1 MRVQA
6 GAITCRFLAAAVAA
20 GLAILVQ
27 TAPVRAGDDRT
38 ISFYHIHTKE
48 TLTILY
54 KKDGRFVPEA
64 MEKISWILRDWRV
77 NKATTMDPNT
87 VDIIWEMHRE
97 LGSQQPVNIISGY
110 RSPATNEMLR
120 RTRGGQA
127 KQSQHMTG
135 KAIDISF
142 PDVPLRRMR
151 YSAMIRERGG
161 VGYYPTSGIPF
172 VHVDTSRVRH
182 WPRMPRDELA
192 ILFPSGR
199 SKHGSVSPSEV
210 RAARERRKDLVQEV
224 AQFMALHNGEK
235 PAVQVAAATMPTQK
249 TVVAQLPPPPQP
261 TPAVRPLAEHRRM
274 AVGAPPDRSP
284 GLASQS
290 TAVSVAALPRE
301 PKPQLSQVAL
311 TRDAVEA
318 KPRDVAE
325 PKPRDAVVA
334 KTPAAPPKL
343 VGAPKPIDRPSKF
356 VAKLPDGDK
365 NRLDMLVKL
374 ASLDSAPPVAAA
386 VEPAKKPAL
395 ITGSTPMRAAMTPD
409 LSILSKKPVTAE
421 KPAKAA
427 APPAPKAQVTAAL
440 APATEPPAA
449 VPPAAAS
456 SASAAAAFASA
467 VEHPFGEGS
476 VDWRSG
482 WLTAPEYDEDHPEE
496 LSYRPFALAPLLTE
510 TSSFD
515 DPALLTLVHPD
526 SDMALAMLDDEGVAL
541 PMSFG
546 AGHRQTAM
554 AWAQEFR
561 GDPVYLEALE
571 APQRADANATAR
583 QLVSRSVK
591 ILPR

>member
-1 MRVQA
+1 M
-6 GAITCRFLAAAVAA
+6 AA
-20 GLAILVQ
+20 GLAVLAQ

-142 PDVPLRRMR
+142 PDVPLKRMR

-199 SKHGSVSPSEV
+199 SKHGSVSPAEV

-235 PAVQVAAATMPTQK
+235 RAVQVAAATMPTPK
-249 TVVAQLPPPPQP
+249 MVVAQLPPPPQP

-274 AVGAPPDRSP
+274 AVGAPPERSANIAP
-284 GLASQS
+284 ER

-301 PKPQLSQVAL
+301 AKPSQLSQVAL
-311 TRDAVEA
+311 TRDAVA
-318 KPRDVAE
+318 SQ
-325 PKPRDAVVA
+325 PRDAVEA
-334 KTPAAPPKL
+334 KPLVAPPKL

-374 ASLDSAPPVAAA
+374 ASLEAAPPAAA
-386 VEPAKKPAL
+386 VEPAKTPAL

-409 LSILSKKPVTAE
+409 LSLLSKKPVTAE
-421 KPAKAA
+421 TPAKAA
-427 APPAPKAQVTAAL
+427 TPPAPKPQAMAAL
-440 APATEPPAA
+440 APAAA
-449 VPPAAAS
+449 KPTAAPPAAAP
-456 SASAAAAFASA
+456 AVTDSA

-476 VDWRSG
+476 ADWRSG

-510 TSSFD
+510 TPSFD

-571 APQRADANATAR
+571 APQRADVNATAR

>member
-1 MRVQA
+1 M
-6 GAITCRFLAAAVAA
+6 AA
-20 GLAILVQ
+20 GLAVLAQ

-48 TLTILY
+48 TLTIQY

-77 NKATTMDPNT
+77 NKATSMDPNT

-142 PDVPLRRMR
+142 PDVPLKRMR

-172 VHVDTSRVRH
+172 VHVDTARVRH

-199 SKHGSVSPSEV
+199 SKHGSVSQAEV

-235 PAVQVAAATMPTQK
+235 RAVQVAAATMPTPKK

-261 TPAVRPLAEHRRM
+261 MPAVRPLAEHRRM
-274 AVGAPPDRSP
+274 AVGAPPERSADIAP
-284 GLASQS
+284 ER

-301 PKPQLSQVAL
+301 PKPPQLSQVAL
-311 TRDAVEA
+311 TRDTVEA
-318 KPRDVAE
+318 KPLV
-325 PKPRDAVVA
+325 
-334 KTPAAPPKL
+334 APPKL
-343 VGAPKPIDRPSKF
+343 VGAPRPVDRPSKF

-374 ASLDSAPPVAAA
+374 ASLEAAPPAAAA

-409 LSILSKKPVTAE
+409 LLLLSKKPVTAD
-421 KPAKAA
+421 KPAKNAA
-427 APPAPKAQVTAAL
+427 PPPAPKAQATAAL
-440 APATEPPAA
+440 VPAA
-449 VPPAAAS
+449 VTPAALPP
-456 SASAAAAFASA
+456 SAPAAVSAAVA
-467 VEHPFGEGS
+467 HPFGENS
-476 VDWRSG
+476 ADWRSG
-482 WLTAPEYDEDHPEE
+482 WVTAPEYDEDHPEE

-510 TSSFD
+510 TPSFD

-571 APQRADANATAR
+571 APQRADANTTAR

>member
-1 MRVQA
+1 M
-6 GAITCRFLAAAVAA
+6 AA
-20 GLAILVQ
+20 GLAVLAQ

-142 PDVPLRRMR
+142 PDVPLKRMR

-199 SKHGSVSPSEV
+199 SKHGSVSPAEV

-235 PAVQVAAATMPTQK
+235 RAVQVAAATMPTPK
-249 TVVAQLPPPPQP
+249 MVVAQLPPPPQP
-261 TPAVRPLAEHRRM
+261 TPAVRPLVEHRRM
-274 AVGAPPDRSP
+274 AVGAPPERSANIAP
-284 GLASQS
+284 ER

-301 PKPQLSQVAL
+301 AKPSQLSQVAL
-311 TRDAVEA
+311 TRDAVA
-318 KPRDVAE
+318 PQ
-325 PKPRDAVVA
+325 PRDAVDA
-334 KTPAAPPKL
+334 KPLVAPPKL

-374 ASLDSAPPVAAA
+374 ASLEAAPPAAA
-386 VEPAKKPAL
+386 VEPAKTPAL

-409 LSILSKKPVTAE
+409 LSLLSKKPVTAE
-421 KPAKAA
+421 TPAKAA
-427 APPAPKAQVTAAL
+427 TPPAPKPQAMAALVPAAAKPTAA
-440 APATEPPAA
+440 
-449 VPPAAAS
+449 PPAAAP
-456 SASAAAAFASA
+456 ADTDSA

-476 VDWRSG
+476 ADWRSG

-510 TSSFD
+510 TPSFD

-571 APQRADANATAR
+571 TPQRADANATAR

>member
-1 MRVQA
+1 M
-6 GAITCRFLAAAVAA
+6 AA
-20 GLAILVQ
+20 GLAVLAQ

-142 PDVPLRRMR
+142 PDVPLKRMR

-199 SKHGSVSPSEV
+199 SKHGSVSPAEV

-235 PAVQVAAATMPTQK
+235 RAVQVAAATMPTPK
-249 TVVAQLPPPPQP
+249 MVVAQLPPPPQP

-274 AVGAPPDRSP
+274 AVGAPPERSANIAP
-284 GLASQS
+284 ER

-301 PKPQLSQVAL
+301 AKPPQLSQVAL
-311 TRDAVEA
+311 TRDAVA
-318 KPRDVAE
+318 PQ
-325 PKPRDAVVA
+325 PRDAVEA
-334 KTPAAPPKL
+334 KPLVAPPKL

-374 ASLDSAPPVAAA
+374 ASLEAAPPAAA
-386 VEPAKKPAL
+386 VEPAKTPAL

-409 LSILSKKPVTAE
+409 LSLLSKKPVTAE
-421 KPAKAA
+421 TPAKAA
-427 APPAPKAQVTAAL
+427 TPPAPKPQAMAAL
-440 APATEPPAA
+440 APAAVKPTAA
-449 VPPAAAS
+449 PPAAAP
-456 SASAAAAFASA
+456 AVTDSA

-476 VDWRSG
+476 ADWRSG

-510 TSSFD
+510 TPSFD